1 MSATVRGGGAGAVS
15 GDSGGSA
22 VDIVKKT
29 GGGTG
34 GVGGGNMFSEMV
46 AGVVAGLTPRS
57 STPRS
62 SVSMASSST
71 SVASVAAAGPAGS
84 GANF

>member
-1 MSATVRGGGAGAVS
+1 MVS

-34 GVGGGNMFSEMV
+34 GGGGGNVFSEMV
-46 AGVVAGLTPRS
+46 AGVVAGLTPRL

-62 SVSMASSST
+62 SVSLASSST
-71 SVASVAAAGPAGS
+71 SVTSVAAAGPAGS
-84 GANF
+84 GGNSQLLALQSVFI